1 MTFVD
6 QNEFYSCLRKSLQ
19 RMDLGQSLRD
29 LQVRI
34 AALKAKSEKRLSN
47 QGTRHEF
54 PEMKTTTAQ
63 EKTMN
68 TLLARTD
75 DLTKISLGVLKQYNE
90 QDPHEMSEAELAF
103 YNKYVAPVKH
113 LLK

>member
-63 EKTMN
+63 EVKLSICFKSTHF
-68 TLLARTD
+68 
-75 DLTKISLGVLKQYNE
+75 KIRKR
-90 QDPHEMSEAELAF
+90 
-103 YNKYVAPVKH
+103 
-113 LLK
+113 